1 LLAATPAAVSVQY
14 DSNFDFQKLLLNI
27 NICIHLHT

>member
-1 LLAATPAAVSVQY
+1 VSVQY
-14 DSNFDFQKLLLNI
+14 DSNFDFQKRLLNI